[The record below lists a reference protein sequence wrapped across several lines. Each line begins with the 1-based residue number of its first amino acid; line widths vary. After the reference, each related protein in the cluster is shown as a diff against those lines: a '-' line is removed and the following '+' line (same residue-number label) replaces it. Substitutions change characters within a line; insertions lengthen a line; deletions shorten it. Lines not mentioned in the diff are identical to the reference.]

1 MTKKILLITLSMML
15 CLNLIGQDLKNYES
29 KRDTI
34 VEYFDN
40 GKIKAWYVQDSTTTS
55 FMNVINKGIYNKMY
69 GKYNP
74 INGTNEII
82 KVGSWTWYTNDGVLK
97 DSVVYKGGAEI
108 YRARFNNDGTLQLE
122 NKSGF
127 LVETN
132 EIIEIC
138 DEEYIIQFKH
148 KNMTV
153 LESMIL
159 PTYQEHGFYI
169 AKNGV
174 YDFVINEE
182 KYFQTVVL
190 DIKENGFYIAKDWG
204 FENGVQKIADTT
216 FVNIDSD
223 LQIRLLSTNNGV
235 GGIPTKTKK
244 DDYDIQ
250 IKKTNKYCRFK
261 NAEFMSKDGESIG
274 HYYFTQ
280 YGLKNLKM
288 KKGKPYLCEMTGDY
302 VLRRK

>member
-1 MTKKILLITLSMML
+1 MTKKILLITFSLIL
-15 CLNLIGQDLKNYES
+15 CIKLIAQDLKNFES

-34 VEYFDN
+34 VEYFND
-40 GKIKAWYVQDSTTTS
+40 GKIKAWYVQDSDTTS
-55 FMNVINKGIYNKMY
+55 FMSVINKGIYNKMY
-69 GKYNP
+69 GKYIP
-74 INGTNEII
+74 IDGTNEII
-82 KVGSWTWYTNDGVLK
+82 KIGSWTWFTNDGVLK

-122 NKSGF
+122 DKSGL

-132 EIIEIC
+132 EIIEKC

-148 KNMTV
+148 RNMTV

-169 AKNGV
+169 VKNGV
-174 YDFVINEE
+174 YDFIVNGK
-182 KYFQTVVL
+182 KYFQTLVL
-190 DIKENGFYIAKDWG
+190 DITENGFYISQDWD
-204 FENGVQKIADTT
+204 FINGTQKISDST
-216 FVNIDSD
+216 FINIDSD
-223 LQIRLLSTNNGV
+223 LQIRLLSINKGV

-244 DDYDIQ
+244 EDYAIQ
-250 IKKTNKYCRFK
+250 IKKTDKYCRFQDTK
-261 NAEFMSKDGESIG
+261 FISKDGESIG

-288 KKGKPYLCEMTGDY
+288 KKGKPYMCENTGDY

>member
-1 MTKKILLITLSMML
+1 MTEKILLITFSLIL
-15 CLNLIGQDLKNYES
+15 CTNLIAQDLKNTES

-34 VEYFDN
+34 VEYFDD
-40 GKIKAWYVQDSTTTS
+40 GKIKAWYVQDSDTIS
-55 FMNVINKGIYNKMY
+55 FMNVLNKGIYNKMY
-69 GKYNP
+69 GKYIP
-74 INGTNEII
+74 IDGTNEMI
-82 KVGSWTWYTNDGVLK
+82 KIGSWTWITNEGELK

-108 YRARFNNDGTLQLE
+108 YRARYNNDGTLQLE
-122 NKSGF
+122 NKSGL

-132 EIIEIC
+132 EIIDKCEG
-138 DEEYIIQFKH
+138 EYLIQFKH
-148 KNMTV
+148 KSMTV

-169 AKNGV
+169 VKNGV
-174 YDFVINEE
+174 YDFIINGK

-190 DIKENGFYIAKDWG
+190 DITEKGFYVAKDWD
-204 FENGVQKIADTT
+204 FVNGTHKVSDST
-216 FVNIDSD
+216 FINIDSD
-223 LQIRLLSTNNGV
+223 LQIRLLSINNGV

-244 DDYDIQ
+244 EDYDIQ
-250 IKKTNKYCRFK
+250 IKKTDKYCRFQDSK
-261 NAEFMSKDGESIG
+261 FMSKDGESIG

-288 KKGKPYLCEMTGDY
+288 KKGKPYMCEKTGDY